1 MPAPRLV
8 LISGRDVLGT
18 AGGHSSYVRAH
29 ALAALRAG
37 LEPHV
42 FCLARGGDVVQT
54 DFGIVH
60 RVGVPHRYLPPAA
73 LQPPVLARAVQRV
86 LANTGGPHVLH
97 GFAIWSAAAV
107 LAARALERR
116 GMRAVAVAS
125 AYATR
130 AYEVA
135 AMQDGLAVHGPAH
148 RARYRAW
155 LSWVRAIDARVEGWG
170 YANSALV
177 LVNYDSV
184 RRILNDA
191 YGRRLP
197 IRRVPYASEQ
207 ALRHGANCH
216 ARARPPAPPE
226 LARLRPADAPLI
238 VAVSRHD
245 PRKGVDRLLL
255 ALRELAADGI
265 GFRACLVGPGQLLAS
280 HRRLATRLGLDDAV
294 AIPGQVPDVGPYFAH
309 ADMFVLPSLA
319 EASGSVA
326 VLESLRAGL
335 PVVATACDGLP
346 EDLRDGHEALLV
358 PPGDTAALAG
368 ALRRLIGA
376 PALRARLG
384 AEGRRLHDERF
395 SARGFSQALAGVYSE
410 LGLPVTSA

>member
-1 MPAPRLV
+1 MPGPRLV

-18 AGGHSSYVRAH
+18 AGGHPSYVRAH

-42 FCLARGGDVVQT
+42 VCLARRGGVVET

-60 RVGVPHRYLPPAA
+60 RVGVPHRYLPPTA
-73 LQPPVLARAVQRV
+73 LQPPVLARAVERL
-86 LANTGGPHVLH
+86 LAKTPGPHVVH

-107 LAARALERR
+107 LAARGLERR
-116 GMRAVAVAS
+116 GMPAIALAS

-184 RRILNDA
+184 WQILTDA
-191 YGRRLP
+191 FGRGLS

-207 ALRHGANCH
+207 ALRDGAPGRVP
-216 ARARPPAPPE
+216 ARSPAPSE
-226 LARLRPADAPLI
+226 LARLRPAEAPLI
-238 VAVSRHD
+238 LAVSRHD
-245 PRKGVDRLLL
+245 PRKGIDRLLL
-255 ALRELAADGI
+255 ALRELATDGI

-280 HRRLATRLGLDDAV
+280 HRRLAARLGLDDAV
-294 AIPGQVPDVGPYFAH
+294 AIPGQVPDVGPYFEH

-326 VLESLRAGL
+326 VLEALHAGL

-368 ALRRLIGA
+368 ALRRLIAA

-384 AEGRRLHDERF
+384 ADGRRLHDERF
-395 SARGFSQALAGVYSE
+395 SAHGFSHALAGVYSE
-410 LGLPVTSA
+410 LGLPVTSS